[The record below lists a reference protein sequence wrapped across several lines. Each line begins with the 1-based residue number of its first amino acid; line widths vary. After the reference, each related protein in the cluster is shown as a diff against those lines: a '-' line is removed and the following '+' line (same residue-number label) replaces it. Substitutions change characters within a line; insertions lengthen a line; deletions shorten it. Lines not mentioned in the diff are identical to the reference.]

1 MFALTSGLMTGLR
14 HVSKFSNKI
23 NKRHISFTNVHPIK
37 DFAMNNQQIEYGSYP
52 SCVDCMYFNASHS
65 YIERGIC
72 LKYGT
77 KNVVTGVVSYE
88 EAKLHRGHNSLTC
101 SIEGDGFAKKEP
113 AEYNGCP

>member
-1 MFALTSGLMTGLR
+1 MFSLRSGLRGSVNISKR
-14 HVSKFSNKI
+14 HVSFANK
-23 NKRHISFTNVHPIK
+23 NPIK
-37 DFAMNNQQIEYGSYP
+37 DIAMNNQQIEYGSYP

-77 KNVVTGVVSYE
+77 KNVVTGIVSYK
-88 EAKLHRGHNSLTC
+88 EAYLNRAPNSMTC

>member
-1 MFALTSGLMTGLR
+1 MQYSNIMFGLKHILR
-14 HVSKFSNKI
+14 GSVNISKRNVSFANK
-23 NKRHISFTNVHPIK
+23 NTIK
-37 DFAMNNQQIEYGSYP
+37 DFAMNNQQIEYGSLP

-65 YIERGIC
+65 YVERGIC

-113 AEYNGCP
+113 VEYNGCP